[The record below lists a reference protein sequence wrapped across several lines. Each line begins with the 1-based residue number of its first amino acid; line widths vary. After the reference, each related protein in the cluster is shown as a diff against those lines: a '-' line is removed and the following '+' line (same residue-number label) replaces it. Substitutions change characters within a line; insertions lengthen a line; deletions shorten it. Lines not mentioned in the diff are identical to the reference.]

1 MKSWPSKVLIVLVIY
16 FAGFATAIYGLA
28 PVDRSDEV
36 ETLTESKT
44 FLRSFTKSNDFAIK
58 CGNKLRELVGLAEG
72 AAKSAGRSIGDKGF
86 DAAQVAALDKIR
98 TFGITGTEGAVAS
111 SDQANQ

>member
-1 MKSWPSKVLIVLVIY
+1 MKSWPSKILFILVIY

-36 ETLTESKT
+36 EASTESKV
-44 FLRSFTKSNDFAIK
+44 FLRSFTKSNDFALS

-72 AAKSAGRSIGDKGF
+72 AAKNAGRNISDSGI
-86 DAAQVAALDKIR
+86 QIAALDKIR
-98 TFGITGTEGAVAS
+98 TFGITGTNGATAS
-111 SDQANQ
+111 SDQANR

>member
-1 MKSWPSKVLIVLVIY
+1 MKSWPSKILFVLVIY

-36 ETLTESKT
+36 GTSTESKA
-44 FLRSFTKSNDFAIK
+44 FFRSFTKSNEFAVK
-58 CGNKLRELVGLAEG
+58 CGNKLRGLVGLAEG
-72 AAKSAGRSIGDKGF
+72 AAKSAGRSISDKGF
-86 DAAQVAALDKIR
+86 DAVQIAALDKIR

-111 SDQANQ
+111 SDQADK